1 MAASALKVGCGLVE
15 RLAPAPA
22 PTTAMQSSFNSGP
35 EADRV
40 PALSSKAAASANPA
54 VKLTAPL
61 PLPPYTPTVKDRPT
75 RTPHSGYHFDG
86 SSRRFFEGWYF
97 KVSIPEIKDSFAW
110 MYTVE
115 EPGSLTSS
123 SSSSSSS
130 GDENSTGPKFH
141 GTGAQVMGANDH
153 YLFQYDKTVR
163 NFWGSRHEL
172 ALGHTFV
179 PKYGKRPPNCELEGE
194 EFLDRVEE
202 GFQVTPTW
210 HQGFLRDNGKSPHM
224 KTVDSIRWAYSTKPR
239 YGWGD
244 AGKSQKATAGWLA
257 AFPVFEPHWQIC
269 MAAGYSTG
277 WIEWGDERYE
287 FKDAPSYVEKN
298 WGGSFPSKWFWLQ
311 SNIFEG
317 AAGDIA
323 LTSGGGRRGLPLI
336 PGAYEEVAM
345 VGIHYDG
352 KFYEFVP
359 WRGTVEWDIAPW
371 GSWKI
376 TAENKYYKVR
386 LDAVSDVPGVNLRCP
401 TVDKGLTPLCQD
413 TFFGKLRLQL
423 WERSVQGAD
432 KVILDVT
439 SDQSAL
445 ETGGGPWEGNWQH
458 RSRMRFPV
466 RTLIGLP
473 VNVEKIFKKF
483 PSLEPAGL

>member
-1 MAASALKVGCGLVE
+1 MAASVGTARLV
-15 RLAPAPA
+15 LPS
-22 PTTAMQSSFNSGP
+22 TAATQSSLNGGP
-35 EADRV
+35 DAEKV
-40 PALSSKAAASANPA
+40 PPRSSKVDA
-54 VKLTAPL
+54 VGEYGVKWTAPS
-61 PLPPYTPTVKDRPT
+61 PLYTAIVKDRQS

-97 KVSIPEIKDSFAW
+97 KVSIPKVEDSFAW
-110 MYTVE
+110 MYTVA
-115 EPGSLTSS
+115 EPGALSNSTSS
-123 SSSSSSS
+123 DD
-130 GDENSTGPKFH
+130 GNSTGPKFH
-141 GTGAQVMGANDH
+141 GTGAQVMGAKDQ

-163 NFWGSRHEL
+163 NFWGSRDEL

-179 PKYGKRPPNCELEGE
+179 PKFGKVPPICELEPE
-194 EFLDRVEE
+194 EFVNRVEE

-210 HQGFLRDNGKSPHM
+210 HQGFLRDNGQSPHM
-224 KTVDSIRWAYSTKPR
+224 KTVDTIRWEYSTRPL

-244 AGKSQKATAGWLA
+244 NGKSQKATAGWLA

-287 FKDAPSYVEKN
+287 FEDAPSYVEKN
-298 WGGSFPSKWFWLQ
+298 WGGSFPLKWFWLQ

-317 AAGDIA
+317 VAGSIA
-323 LTSGGGRRGLPLI
+323 LTCGGGRRGLPLI
-336 PGAYEEVAM
+336 PGAHENVAL
-345 VGIHYDG
+345 VGIHYCG

-359 WRGTVEWDIAPW
+359 WTGTVEWDIAPW

-376 TAENKYYKVR
+376 SAENKQYKVR
-386 LDAVSDVPGVNLRCP
+386 VDAVCDVPGVYLRCP
-401 TVDKGLTPLCQD
+401 TVERGLTPLCQD

-423 WERSVQGAD
+423 CERSKNGAD

-445 ETGGGPWEGNWQH
+445 ETGGGPWDSNWQCK
-458 RSRMRFPV
+458 SRMRFPI
-466 RTLIGLP
+466 RTLVGLP
-473 VNVEKIFKKF
+473 LNVEKICNKLHLTK
-483 PSLEPAGL
+483 PAGL